1 MVRSDMAT
9 DSDRGTVF
17 QSTDIW
23 SGYGA
28 GALGLVLLN
37 FSGKDNMEDSWF
49 WDTDGQAN
57 CDSEMLTTQ

>member
-37 FSGKDNMEDSWF
+37 FSGKDNMEDS
-49 WDTDGQAN
+49 
-57 CDSEMLTTQ
+57 